1 MALFNLQEFEKHK
14 NSPVPETAREGRK
27 QLDELVHALT
37 DPIVLHRSP
46 WADTLPEWVRGQIIM
61 ERMAALIK
69 GDPGMATDAEAM
81 AYIYPASLDAPLDHD
96 WSEIYL
102 YVSTKTMEKAG
113 KTVPPDI
120 RVDKLDN
127 YRMGLLRDLK
137 RSIYNSRA
145 KHKPKGPRDVRY
157 AGTMDEGRGKTKEQ
171 ELVADVVPLFA
182 EM

>member
-1 MALFNLQEFEKHK
+1 MALFNLKEFEKQK
-14 NSPVPETAREGRK
+14 STPALETAREGKKR
-27 QLDELVHALT
+27 LDELVYALT

-61 ERMAALIK
+61 ERTVALIK

-81 AYIYPASLDAPLDHD
+81 AYIYPASLEAPLDHD

-102 YVSTKTMEKAG
+102 YVSTRTMESAG
-113 KTVPPDI
+113 KTVPPDVL
-120 RVDKLDN
+120 VDKLDN

-137 RSIYNSRA
+137 RWIYNSRA
-145 KHKPKGPRDVRY
+145 KHRKKKPKGD
-157 AGTMDEGRGKTKEQ
+157 GRWEMEATEQKKKEPT
-171 ELVADVVPLFA
+171 LVPDIMPLFA